1 MGDLFISVS
10 RERTNERTDPAQ
22 SVEATDGNTRFICKF
37 HICRRERRRPSRR
50 AASSLLERSHDG
62 KCKSSMQEIHV
73 KEMQLVQISIYFK
86 AHQYSI
92 IYIMKAKITFSK
104 NHFIYILFNFYM

>member
-1 MGDLFISVS
+1 
-10 RERTNERTDPAQ
+10 
-22 SVEATDGNTRFICKF
+22 
-37 HICRRERRRPSRR
+37 
-50 AASSLLERSHDG
+50 
-62 KCKSSMQEIHV
+62 MQEIHV